1 MKILRNWMS
10 LDEKTRMTMQNL

>member
-1 MKILRNWMS
+1 MS